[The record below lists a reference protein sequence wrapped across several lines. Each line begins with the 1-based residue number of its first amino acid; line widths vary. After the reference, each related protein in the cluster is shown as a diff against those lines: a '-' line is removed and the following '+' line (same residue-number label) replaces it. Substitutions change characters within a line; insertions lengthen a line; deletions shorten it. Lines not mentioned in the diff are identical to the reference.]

1 MSTILFSYKTT
12 YKVAIGYTPYQLV
25 YGIHP
30 LMPIKYVLSAISGDH
45 KDVEPTRVLIAKV
58 IEWKNNR
65 RIDWKFIIMW
75 ELISGIDL
83 CGVNRKT

>member
-1 MSTILFSYKTT
+1 M
-12 YKVAIGYTPYQLV
+12 AIGYTPYQLV

>member
-1 MSTILFSYKTT
+1 
-12 YKVAIGYTPYQLV
+12 
-25 YGIHP
+25 
-30 LMPIKYVLSAISGDH
+30 MPIKYVLSAISGDH